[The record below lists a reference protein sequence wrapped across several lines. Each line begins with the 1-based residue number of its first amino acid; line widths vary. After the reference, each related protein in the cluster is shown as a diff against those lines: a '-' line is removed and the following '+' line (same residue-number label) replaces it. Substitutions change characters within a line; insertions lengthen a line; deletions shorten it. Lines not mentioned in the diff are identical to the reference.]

1 MMISPRLQWFAD
13 ARFGMFIHWGLYSVT
28 GRGEWIFNR
37 ERWDMQDYA
46 KLTEQFTAE
55 DYDPKTW
62 AKIACDAGMRY
73 AVLTTKHHE
82 GFCLWDSQTCAFNA
96 VNSAAKRDLVG
107 EYVTAFREA
116 GLKVGLYYSLGDW
129 YNTDWARGFQGDEA
143 AYHRFMQYTR
153 DLLTELMTQYGK
165 IDILW
170 YDLPQCYTALQ
181 WQAVDLNHH
190 IRNLQPDILINNRAY
205 TSEDFSTPEQHIAA
219 APSGRLW
226 ESCMTL
232 NNHWGYCPHDNN
244 YKSASQVVLNLA
256 QVASGGGNL
265 LLNVGPSPQG
275 KIPQPAID
283 ILKQTGNWL
292 RQNWKSIY
300 EASDRHGLSF
310 NLWGPVTS
318 NGNNMYLHLKN
329 DWGNEI
335 IIGGLTPHVKH
346 ARILSTNEPLKV
358 VRRKHQTIL
367 SGLPRKSQDELITV
381 IHLELDGKPDQDI
394 SRVIGQADIFPTLT
408 D

>member
-1 MMISPRLQWFAD
+1 MISTRLQWFAD

-37 ERWDMQDYA
+37 ERWEMQDYTMLA
-46 KLTEQFTAE
+46 EQFTAE

-62 AKIACDAGMRY
+62 AKIARDAGMRY

-82 GFCLWDSQTCAFNA
+82 GFCLWDSKTCAFNA

-116 GLKVGLYYSLGDW
+116 GLKVGFYYSLGDW
-129 YNTDWARGFQGDEA
+129 YNEDWARGFNGDEA

-153 DLLTELMTQYGK
+153 DLLTELMTQHGQ

-205 TSEDFSTPEQHIAA
+205 TSEDFSTPEQHITA

-232 NNHWGYCPHDNN
+232 NNHWGYCPHDDN
-244 YKSASQVVLNLA
+244 YKTASQVVLNLA

-265 LLNVGPSPQG
+265 LLNVGPTPQG

-292 RQNWKSIY
+292 RQNGKSIY

-318 NGNNMYLHLKN
+318 SCNDMYLHLKN
-329 DWGNEI
+329 YWGNEI
-335 IIGGLTPHVKH
+335 IIGGLNPNVKQ
-346 ARILSTNEPLKV
+346 AFLLSTKQPLKV
-358 VRRKHQTIL
+358 ARRKHQTIL
-367 SGLPRKSQDELITV
+367 SGLPTQSPDELITV
-381 IHLELDGKPDQDI
+381 IHLELDGKPEQDI
-394 SRVIGQADIFPTLT
+394 SRVIGKADIFPILT

>member
-1 MMISPRLQWFAD
+1 MMIPPRLQWFAD
-13 ARFGMFIHWGLYSVT
+13 ARFGLFVHWGLYAVP

-46 KLTEQFTAE
+46 KLSDQFTAE
-55 DYDPKTW
+55 NYDPQTW
-62 AKIACDAGMRY
+62 AAMARDAGMRY

-82 GFCLWDSQTCAFNA
+82 GFCLWDSKTCAFNA
-96 VNSAAKRDLVG
+96 VNSAAKRDLVS
-107 EYVTAFREA
+107 EYVTAFRNV
-116 GLKVGLYYSLGDW
+116 GLKVGFYYSLGDW
-129 YNTDWARGFQGDEA
+129 YNTDWTLGFQGDEE
-143 AYHRFMQYTR
+143 AYHRFMQYTH

-170 YDLPQCYTALQ
+170 YDLPQCYSALQ

-190 IRNLQPDILINNRAY
+190 LRNLQPDILINNRAY
-205 TSEDFSTPEQHIAA
+205 TSEDFSTPEQHIVA

-232 NNHWGYCPHDNN
+232 NNHWGYCPHDDN

-265 LLNVGPSPQG
+265 LLNVGPDPQG
-275 KIPQPAID
+275 RIPQPAID

-292 RQNWKSIY
+292 QRNGQSIY
-300 EASDRHGLSF
+300 QASDRQGLSF

-318 NGNNMYLHLKN
+318 CGNDLYLHLKN
-329 DWGNEI
+329 YWGNEL
-335 IIGGLTPHVKH
+335 IIGGLTPDVKH
-346 ARILSTNEPLKV
+346 ARIMANNQPLTI
-358 VRRKHQTIL
+358 RRNNHQTIL
-367 SGLPRKSQDELITV
+367 GGLPSKSPDELVTV
-381 IHLELDGKPDQDI
+381 LHLQLDGKPDQDI
-394 SRVIGQADIFPTLT
+394 SRVIGQADIFPNLT